1 MDMYSEM
8 WMNILTHSKIQ
19 ETIWTISQEEH
30 LSGVEKLVRSTLR
43 NCIVS
48 PFKESNTEADDSK
61 NS

>member
-1 MDMYSEM
+1 
-8 WMNILTHSKIQ
+8 MNILTHSKIQ